1 MLLLT
6 NLKANVILLPVN
18 NDKHNDMNKDIV
30 IVSGL
35 PRSGTSMM
43 MKMLEAGGIPPLID
57 KIREADIDNPKGYYE
72 FERVK
77 QLPEDTAWLPAAEG
91 KAVKMVSMLLRDLPT
106 DRKYKVVFMRR
117 KMPEI
122 LASQK
127 KMLERTKKDVVVDD
141 AEMKELFEMLLEQQ
155 LAWNAEQPHIDVLY
169 TWYHEILEQAAP
181 VVKQVN
187 EFFGGKLDEAAMIA
201 TVDQELYRNKS

>member
-1 MLLLT
+1 M
-6 NLKANVILLPVN
+6 KN
-18 NDKHNDMNKDIV
+18 NDII

-57 KIREADIDNPKGYYE
+57 NVREADIDNPKGYYE

-77 QLPEDTAWLPAAEG
+77 KLPEDTTWLPDAEG

-117 KMPEI
+117 KMEEI

-127 KMLERTKKDVVVDD
+127 KMLERTKKDIVVDD
-141 AEMKELFEMLLEQQ
+141 AEMKELFEGLLEQQ
-155 LAWNAEQPHIDVLY
+155 LSWNESSSHIEIIY
-169 TWYHEILEQAAP
+169 AWYHEILENPAP
-181 VVKQVN
+181 TIASVN
-187 EFFGGKLDEAAMIA
+187 AFLGGTLDTAAMQQV
-201 TVDQELYRNKS
+201 VDESLYRNKA

>member
-1 MLLLT
+1 MNT
-6 NLKANVILLPVN
+6 QNKEVIV
-18 NDKHNDMNKDIV
+18 
-30 IVSGL
+30 VSGL

-57 KIREADIDNPKGYYE
+57 NIRTADIDNPKGYYE

-77 QLPEDTAWLPAAEG
+77 KLPEDTAWLPDAEG

-117 KMPEI
+117 KMEEI

-127 KMLERTKKDVVVDD
+127 KMLLRNNKDMVVDD
-141 AEMKELFEMLLEQQ
+141 AEMKELFEGLLQQQ
-155 LAWNAEQPHIDVLY
+155 LAWNDSQPHLEVCY
-169 TWYHEILEQAAP
+169 AWYHEILENAAP
-181 VVKQVN
+181 VIAEVN
-187 EFFGGKLDEAAMIA
+187 TFLGGQLNTAAMQA
-201 TVDQELYRNKS
+201 VVDQSLYRNK